1 MAVQALY
8 ALQNGFMG
16 APRSVLFS
24 TVSTPR
30 RRPPIPIACWLVKTT
45 DGLVLFDT
53 GVSPR
58 AVPGP
63 DAQRPARALHRG

>member
-8 ALQNGFMG
+8 ALQNGFLG
-16 APRSVLFS
+16 AERSLLFYGEY
-24 TVSTPR
+24 TEARVQ
-30 RRPPIPIACWLVKTT
+30 IPVACWLIETT

-58 AVPGP
+58 A
-63 DAQRPARALHRG
+63 RTRSSTR